1 MLGVQYA
8 GRLNFFQKT
17 SVLPIVES
25 RECKVLNSKNS
36 SAQEIVGLIV
46 TLAMTN
52 GDE

>member
-1 MLGVQYA
+1 MLK
-8 GRLNFFQKT
+8 L
-17 SVLPIVES
+17 
-25 RECKVLNSKNS
+25 LNSKNS